1 MAMASGDLVL
11 HEAAFGHVASHK
23 AGSRD
28 PASHRV
34 DSGNFDSHKA
44 NHAKDA
50 SADCAKMKNCVASLV
65 LMMPI
70 DGSLH
75 FKVWKQ
81 ALQLTLRVTMRG
93 RSLEPELSPPIALV

>member
-1 MAMASGDLVL
+1 
-11 HEAAFGHVASHK
+11 
-23 AGSRD
+23 
-28 PASHRV
+28 
-34 DSGNFDSHKA
+34 
-44 NHAKDA
+44 
-50 SADCAKMKNCVASLV
+50 